1 MMICHRAPRSA
12 VRVGSH
18 KLRGWCVALALSVLT
33 PLYAHPARAQDDSM
47 VEVARE
53 RFQEGVKFY
62 DAKQYEKARAAFLQA
77 YALKRHP
84 AVLLNLAQSE
94 LRSAH
99 ETDAA
104 KHFDLYLRENK
115 EASALEKQEAEKG
128 LTAAKARVGQ
138 VDLRIED
145 GADIFV
151 DGQPEGRSPLPAPIY
166 VAPGN
171 HTIEARKAGQTANTQ
186 VDAAAGRSTTAT
198 LTLGAGGGAS
208 AAAPAAGT
216 TAGPQGDGAAP
227 APEADQG
234 TESVELDTGGR
245 EPFFSWAKRKPV
257 AWVGAGLTLAGVG
270 GAIGFSLASK
280 SHYDTANDYAE
291 QIRLQAQRDGIPNP
305 CVALTTAEYASGCKK
320 FADEEDTGDRFK
332 VFTFVS
338 IGVAVVAAGGTIAY
352 YFIDS
357 KKKTEARAPL
367 LVPVIAPKTAGLT
380 LQGQF

>member
-1 MMICHRAPRSA
+1 M
-12 VRVGSH
+12 
-18 KLRGWCVALALSVLT
+18 VA
-33 PLYAHPARAQDDSM
+33 M
-47 VEVARE
+47 ARE
-53 RFQEGVKFY
+53 RFQEGVKYY

-99 ETDAA
+99 EADAA

-128 LTAAKARVGQ
+128 LTAAKTRVGQ
-138 VDLRIED
+138 VEVRVED

-151 DGQPEGRSPLPAPIY
+151 DGQPEGRSPLPAPVY
-166 VAPGN
+166 VSPGS

-186 VDAAAGRSTTAT
+186 VDAAAGRATSAT
-198 LTLGAGGGAS
+198 LTIGAGGGAA
-208 AAAPAAGT
+208 AAAPASDTA
-216 TAGPQGDGAAP
+216 AGPQAGGAAP

-234 TESVELDTGGR
+234 TESVEFDTQGGR
-245 EPFFSWAKRKPV
+245 EPFFKWFAHNKV
-257 AWVGAGLTLAGVG
+257 AWIGGGLTLVGIG
-270 GAIGFSLASK
+270 GAIGFSLAAK

-291 QIRLQAQRDGIPNP
+291 QIRQKATQDRIASP
-305 CVALTTAEYASGCKK
+305 CSAPTGEYINGCNK
-320 FADEEDTGDRFK
+320 FSDEEQTGDQFK
-332 VFTFVS
+332 VLTFVS
-338 IGVAVVAAGGTIAY
+338 AGVAVLAAGGTVVY

>member
-12 VRVGSH
+12 FRVGSN
-18 KLRGWCVALALSVLT
+18 KLRGWSLVLALSALS

-47 VEVARE
+47 VAVARE
-53 RFQEGVKFY
+53 RFQEGVKYY

-99 ETDAA
+99 EVDAA
-104 KHFDLYLRENK
+104 KHFDLYLRDNK
-115 EASALEKQEAEKG
+115 EASALERQEAEKG
-128 LTAAKARVGQ
+128 LSAAKARVGQ
-138 VDLRIED
+138 IDVRVED
-145 GADIFV
+145 GADISV
-151 DGQPEGRSPLPAPIY
+151 DGQPEGRSPLPGPVY
-166 VAPGN
+166 VSPGN
-171 HTIEARKAGQTANTQ
+171 HTLEARKAGQTANTQ
-186 VDAAAGRSTTAT
+186 VDAAAGRATTAT
-198 LTLGAGGGAS
+198 LTLGAGGGG
-208 AAAPAAGT
+208 AAPAPASDTAAG
-216 TAGPQGDGAAP
+216 APPGGAAP

-234 TESVELDTGGR
+234 TESAEFDTQGGR
-245 EPFFSWAKRKPV
+245 EPFFRWFAHNKV
-257 AWVGAGLTLAGVG
+257 AWIGGGLTLVGIG
-270 GAIGFSLASK
+270 GAVGFSLASK
-280 SHYDTANDYAE
+280 SHYDAANDYAE
-291 QIRLQAQRDGIPNP
+291 QIRQQATQQSIPSP
-305 CVALTTAEYASGCKK
+305 CAAPTGEFVLACKK
-320 FADEEDTGDRFK
+320 FSDEEDQGDKFK
-332 VFTFVS
+332 VLTFVS